1 MELVIAFGFG
11 FMVGFFILYITFC
24 LKSVGSLRIDKS
36 DLEDEPYLF
45 LELYKNVE
53 HLLKK
58 KYVVLKVDSKNF
70 IPRK

>member
-1 MELVIAFGFG
+1 MEFVIAFGFG
-11 FMVGFFILYITFC
+11 FMVGFFILYIIVC

-45 LELYKNVE
+45 LELYKNVQ

-58 KYVVLKVDSKNF
+58 KYVVLKVYSKNF

>member
-24 LKSVGSLRIDKS
+24 LKSVGSLRIDRS
-36 DLEDEPYLF
+36 DSEDKPYLF
-45 LELYKNVE
+45 LELYKNIE
-53 HLLKK
+53 CILNK
-58 KYVVLKVDSKNF
+58 KYVTLKINTKNF